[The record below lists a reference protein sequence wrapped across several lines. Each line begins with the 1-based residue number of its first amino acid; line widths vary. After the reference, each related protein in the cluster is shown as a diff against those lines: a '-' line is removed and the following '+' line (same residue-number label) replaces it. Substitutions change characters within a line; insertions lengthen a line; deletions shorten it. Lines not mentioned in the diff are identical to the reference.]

1 MIIFTKALR
10 YLLTI
15 NLSTGNRVVVFGN
28 KAWEHSPKC
37 PFGPLFSTAKL
48 GYQNTGP
55 STWDLCKI
63 WASAKVSTQN
73 WGCGNETREGARWQS
88 VGSLRLERDGQDK
101 QATGGLKN
109 EWINI
114 QTKVNSAGES
124 NPVSAAGEVWTYE
137 FSLKSLKE
145 LLCIWLLSILALGS
159 WGWGTITQFL

>member
-1 MIIFTKALR
+1 M
-10 YLLTI
+10 
-15 NLSTGNRVVVFGN
+15 
-28 KAWEHSPKC
+28 
-37 PFGPLFSTAKL
+37 PFWPPLFYRKTRVPKHR
-48 GYQNTGP
+48 P

-63 WASAKVSTQN
+63 WASAKVSTQD
-73 WGCGNETREGARWQS
+73 WGCGNETREGARWQI

-124 NPVSAAGEVWTYE
+124 NPVSAASEVWTHE

-145 LLCIWLLSILALGS
+145 LLCI
-159 WGWGTITQFL
+159 